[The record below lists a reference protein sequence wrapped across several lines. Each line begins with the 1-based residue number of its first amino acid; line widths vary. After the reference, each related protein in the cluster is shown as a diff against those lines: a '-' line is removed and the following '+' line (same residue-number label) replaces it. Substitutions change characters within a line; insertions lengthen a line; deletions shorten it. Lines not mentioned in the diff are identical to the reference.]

1 MRTEIALREL
11 AHGRTGDKGDRLN
24 ISVIAKRPED
34 FQHLVQTV
42 TDDHVARVFAHL
54 GAITVTRYLLPKI
67 AAMNFVLDNALD
79 GGVNSS
85 LRVDRHGKTQSSL
98 LFDSVIPA
106 PEEKRE

>member
-67 AAMNFVLDNALD
+67 AAMNFVLDKRPKRNE
-79 GGVNSS
+79 N
-85 LRVDRHGKTQSSL
+85 DRTQKR
-98 LFDSVIPA
+98 PA
-106 PEEKRE
+106 QGLHVFLYRER